1 MNTEP
6 ATLITNSR
14 RKALDLL
21 AKEKFCLHSIRGHWA
36 LLVLAPLAIDN
47 YVTAELPYFP
57 RLEFIS

>member
-6 ATLITNSR
+6 ATLITNSW

-36 LLVLAPLAIDN
+36 LLVLAPLAIAN
-47 YVTAELPYFP
+47 YVTA
-57 RLEFIS
+57 

>member
-36 LLVLAPLAIDN
+36 LLVVAPLAIDN
-47 YVTAELPYFP
+47 LLLLNYP
-57 RLEFIS
+57 ISHDWNL